1 MSVIGY
7 ARVSTL
13 DQDHTTQIGRLE
25 GANCDKVFSEK
36 QSGTTK
42 KNRTELALCLDYMR
56 DGDTLVITKIDRL
69 ARSARDLHNIV
80 YDLEKSGISLRVL
93 DQNIDTSTPTG
104 KAFLGMLATFAE
116 FETNIRK
123 ERQLEGIAKAKADGK
138 YTGRKA
144 TARAKKGEML
154 ELLQGGMSKPK
165 IAKELG
171 VSVASVY
178 NVLKDNELDEI
189 TEQEPEGEKKDAMKA
204 LVKTLKSATDLQIEY
219 ESLKS

>member
-1 MSVIGY
+1 MSIIGY

-13 DQDHTTQIGRLE
+13 DQDHTTQIERLE
-25 GANCDKVFSEK
+25 SASCKKVFSEK

-56 DGDTLVITKIDRL
+56 EGDTLVITKIDRL

-80 YDLEKSGISLRVL
+80 HDLEKSGISLKVL

-123 ERQLEGIAKAKADGK
+123 ERQLEGIAKAKAQGK

-144 TARAKKGEML
+144 TARAKKAEML

-178 NVLKDNELDEI
+178 NVLKD
-189 TEQEPEGEKKDAMKA
+189 
-204 LVKTLKSATDLQIEY
+204 
-219 ESLKS
+219 